1 MKEYLERIIISY
13 IRRKH
18 VELKL
23 ATDHPALAVFDV
35 FKGQQTGLSD
45 ILAEENIHALNVP
58 PNCTDRLQ
66 PMDLSMNKSVKE
78 FVRSNF
84 KGWYAS
90 QILKCSK
97 QIQNACLCW
106 VTCYIICRAKIHNN
120 QT

>member
-1 MKEYLERIIISY
+1 MKEYLEQIIISY

-45 ILAEENIHALNVP
+45 ILAKENIHALNVP
-58 PNCTDRLQ
+58 PNCTECLQ

-78 FVRSNF
+78 FVHNNF

-90 QILKCSK
+90 QMLKCSK
-97 QIQNACLCW
+97 TDAKRLPLLGYLLCHMQSKD
-106 VTCYIICRAKIHNN
+106 TY
-120 QT
+120 